1 MNITRLI
8 TLALLIFVSL
18 NLYAQKSQQELIID
32 SLESYRPIAEPGWDE
47 LDLCIGLYRL
57 YLFNGDVKKAD
68 EQVARIYEIGRT
80 EEIPIAAA
88 YGRIMENLKAY
99 IIESDDDKAIRLCLE
114 AIEIARHEKN
124 QEALAYARY
133 QLAENYYFE
142 KGEPEKAIELILESL
157 KEVDETV
164 TIKTLGNTHKTI
176 GHVYGQ
182 IGEYEKGLKHLRI
195 ALKYFKQLTE
205 NPPVHP
211 KIGRRSAL
219 DLGAEMHTA
228 NTLNYI
234 GDLHVMQGNI
244 SSALTVKIEALD
256 LMEKLNN
263 KDMTAW
269 MYSQT
274 GKLYAEIGNLN
285 QAVSDFQ
292 KSRLLF
298 EELGFEKD
306 IHRVNETMIP
316 TLVRMSEYELAEQLT
331 EDNIRY
337 YTKTKDTLYLAS
349 TYVHASGIFLMLEAQ
364 IDLKKSKKYLDK
376 AEGLVKQITD
386 QKIEALFA
394 RMRGMYAKRT
404 GDFIKAHL
412 YLNEALQISS
422 ASNKLFNARVTF
434 DIADNFLLQSE
445 YDSSKFYANNALN
458 LAFDLKDRDLSMDCY
473 KLLSDIGAAAND
485 MQEAYANH
493 VVYFKLYDSLFTTS
507 ATAKLKEEQVRQGI
521 FSYQRDKELAEENAR
536 LLESRNNLFL
546 IVGAFLLI
554 IIGLMIY
561 LYFSLRKVKAKTQS
575 QNQQLTQLNQTK
587 DKFFGIIAHDLRSP
601 LIGLQGVGDQVDYF
615 LKKGNTDRLEQ
626 LSRGISDTTKK
637 LNELLDNLLNWALLQ
652 NGMIPY
658 HPKKVDMKASVESV
672 IDLLT
677 PLADVKGVILKNNI
691 EAPAFVYADDKAVLT
706 ILRNLISNSL
716 KFTEPGGT
724 IVVDVQDQ
732 EDHASIL
739 INDTGTGISTEMIP
753 RIFDLEKE
761 SKQGTMGEKGTGLGL
776 VLCKELVELNH
787 GSIHVA
793 SKEGE
798 GSTFSF
804 NLPKAA

>member
-1 MNITRLI
+1 MHKTRLI
-8 TLALLIFVSL
+8 TLVIFFFFSL
-18 NLYAQKSQQELIID
+18 NLLAQKSQQELIID

-47 LDLCIGLYRL
+47 LDLCIGLFRL
-57 YLFNGDVKKAD
+57 YLFNGNVKKAD
-68 EQVARIYEIGRT
+68 EQLARIYEIGRT

-88 YGRIMENLKAY
+88 YGRIMENLRAY

-114 AIEIARHEKN
+114 AIEIAKREKSK
-124 QEALAYARY
+124 EALAYARY

-157 KEVDETV
+157 EDVDETV

-182 IGEYEKGLKHLRI
+182 IGEYEKGLKHLGI
-195 ALKYFKQLTE
+195 ALEYFKQLTE

-234 GDLHVMQGNI
+234 GDLHVMQGDI
-244 SSALTVKIEALD
+244 AGALEVKLEALG

-298 EELGFEKD
+298 EELGFDKD

-316 TLVRMSEYELAEQLT
+316 TLVRMNEYELAEQLT

-349 TYVHASGIFLMLEAQ
+349 TYVHASGIFLMLKEHV
-364 IDLKKSKKYLDK
+364 DLKKSKRYLD
-376 AEGLVKQITD
+376 AASQLVSRISD
-386 QKIEALFA
+386 PKIESLFA
-394 RMRGMYAKRT
+394 RMQGMYEKRS
-404 GDFIKAHL
+404 GDLNKAHQF
-412 YLNEALQISS
+412 LNDALHISS
-422 ASNKLFNARVTF
+422 ESNKLFNARVTF
-434 DIADNFLLQSE
+434 DIADNYLLRGQ
-445 YDSSKFYANNALN
+445 YDSARRYAQKALGM
-458 LAFDLKDRDLSMDCY
+458 AHDLKDRDLSMDSY
-473 KLLSDIGAAAND
+473 KLLSDIGVASGD
-485 MQEAYANH
+485 MQEAYDNH
-493 VVYFKLYDSLFTTS
+493 VTYFNLYDSLFTTS

-554 IIGLMIY
+554 IIGLMVY
-561 LYFSLRKVKAKTQS
+561 LYFSLRKVKGKIQTQ
-575 QNQQLTQLNQTK
+575 NEQLTQLNQTK

-658 HPKKVDMKASVESV
+658 NPQKVDMKATVESV

-677 PLADVKGVILKNNI
+677 PLADVKGVLLKNSI
-691 EAPAFVYADDKAVLT
+691 KAKAFVYADEKAVHT
-706 ILRNLISNSL
+706 ILRNLISNAL
-716 KFTEPGGT
+716 KFTESNGA
-724 IVVDVQDQ
+724 IEVDIQDL

-739 INDTGTGISTEMIP
+739 INDTGTGISAEMIP
-753 RIFDLEKE
+753 KIFDLEKE

-787 GSIHVA
+787 GSIHVE